1 MTYRVDVSS
10 VAKAE
15 ADAAFLS
22 FSQFTSPDRAQAWYQ
37 GLIKAI
43 SSLQEMP
50 RRCSLAPENALFSQE
65 VRQLLYGRGQH
76 TYRILFTVLDN
87 QAIPT
92 VRILHIRNA
101 SQSALDE
108 PENDRKPFA

>member
-1 MTYRVDVSS
+1 MTYRIDFSS
-10 VAKAE
+10 KAKAE
-15 ADAAFLS
+15 ADAAFMN
-22 FSQFTSPDRAQAWYQ
+22 FAQFTTPESAQAWYQ

-50 RRCSLAPENALFSQE
+50 RRCSLARENALFSQE
-65 VRQLLYGRGQH
+65 IRQLLYGSGKT

-87 QAIPT
+87 QPTPT

-101 SQSALDE
+101 VQRAIGEPQDE
-108 PENDRKPFA
+108 E